1 MKPKGTPRNPFVALA
16 KFRKAGSHT
25 KPVKSLRRHEKQ
37 ALAKTAKQ
45 SPESWHKHISSENA
59 FVMISANLIPMRPFS
74 DGHTLSGCAVRHRLF
89 GQTKNRT
96 RKLLRQRSTESTI
109 INPT

>member
-1 MKPKGTPRNPFVALA
+1 MKPKRPPRNPIVALA

-45 SPESWHKHISSENA
+45 SPEPWHKHIFSENA
-59 FVMISANLIPMRPFS
+59 FSMISVSLIPMRPFY
-74 DGHTLSGCAVRHRLF
+74 
-89 GQTKNRT
+89 
-96 RKLLRQRSTESTI
+96 
-109 INPT
+109 

>member
-1 MKPKGTPRNPFVALA
+1 MKPKGTPRNPFVVLA

-59 FVMISANLIPMRPFS
+59 FVMISASLIPMQPFY
-74 DGHTLSGCAVRHRLF
+74 
-89 GQTKNRT
+89 
-96 RKLLRQRSTESTI
+96 
-109 INPT
+109 

>member
-1 MKPKGTPRNPFVALA
+1 MKPKGTLRNPFVALA

-45 SPESWHKHISSENA
+45 SPESWHKHISS
-59 FVMISANLIPMRPFS
+59 
-74 DGHTLSGCAVRHRLF
+74 
-89 GQTKNRT
+89 
-96 RKLLRQRSTESTI
+96 
-109 INPT
+109 

>member
-1 MKPKGTPRNPFVALA
+1 MKPKGTPRNPFVVLA

-25 KPVKSLRRHEKQ
+25 KPVKSLRRHERQ

-45 SPESWHKHISSENA
+45 LPESWHKHISSENA
-59 FVMISANLIPMRPFS
+59 FVMISASFIPMQPFY
-74 DGHTLSGCAVRHRLF
+74 DGHMLSRCTVRHRLF
-89 GQTKNRT
+89 NQTKNRT
-96 RKLLRQRSTESTI
+96 RKLLRQRSIESTI